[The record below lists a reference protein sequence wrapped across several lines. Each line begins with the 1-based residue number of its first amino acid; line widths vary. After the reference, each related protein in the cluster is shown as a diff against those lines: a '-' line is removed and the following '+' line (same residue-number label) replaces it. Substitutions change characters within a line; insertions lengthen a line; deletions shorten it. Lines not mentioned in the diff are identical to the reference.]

1 MVLCYSRHRKVIRAP
16 RKFLSLFKVSV
27 IVPSPSLPPT
37 VLTDTT
43 RETCEFTCGSVSPSL
58 LLLATLP
65 SDHLATLCP
74 SNLFS
79 FHTATIHSASLP
91 PELLS
96 SLSFSPASA
105 VVGQEVDGFAPAG
118 TASWWWPCS
127 RWSGAAWEL
136 ASLPGTFALVA
147 LSFKKIFNY
156 ILYPH
161 W

>member
-16 RKFLSLFKVSV
+16 RKFLSLFKASV
-27 IVPSPSLPPT
+27 IVPSPSLPST

-91 PELLS
+91 PAPVFSFFLSCIGSGRAGGGRLCPSGNSVLVVAVQPLEWGCLGACFVARHFCLGGPLLQKN
-96 SLSFSPASA
+96 F
-105 VVGQEVDGFAPAG
+105 
-118 TASWWWPCS
+118 
-127 RWSGAAWEL
+127 
-136 ASLPGTFALVA
+136 
-147 LSFKKIFNY
+147 
-156 ILYPH
+156 
-161 W
+161 